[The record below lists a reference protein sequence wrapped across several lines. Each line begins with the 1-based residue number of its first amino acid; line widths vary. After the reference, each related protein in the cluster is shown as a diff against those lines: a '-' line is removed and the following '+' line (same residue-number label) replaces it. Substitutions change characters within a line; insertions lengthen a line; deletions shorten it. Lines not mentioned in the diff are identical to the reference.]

1 MKIGFEKGE
10 GKKAIKI
17 KNIVPKTLGRQSQT
31 KKCVGRGFK
40 LYSLTHITRSQGH
53 IITI

>member
-31 KKCVGRGFK
+31 KKCVGRGF
-40 LYSLTHITRSQGH
+40 YSLTHITRSQGH